1 MKKLMLTVLSSIFLV
16 TYVLCQSGN
25 AIDFDGTDDYID
37 ISPAIAYSNDFT
49 IMGWMKSTDNSGVIF
64 VWGGPNVNN
73 FASAAIFLGKIRL
86 RIGDGATDNIDG
98 IADIGTNNWTHIAVT
113 KSGSNICL
121 YVNGILDLTATSTK
135 IPTPATSSIGGGF
148 INGIYQEH
156 YQGLLDE
163 ISVWNVALTEPQIQG
178 MLYNEVDT
186 STTGLVA
193 YYQFNQGVSC
203 GVNTTITTLDDASLN
218 GNDGDLMNFDLNGT
232 CLSNWVESDAMKR
245 NSLHFDGTDDRVS
258 STLPA
263 VFTNIALNDFSIEVW
278 VKPEV
283 AAFNR
288 IMFAQYNSMNFANL
302 SYTSSQ
308 NVYFYL
314 NNNGTYAANNVTAGT
329 IPLNQWTHIAA
340 TWDAS
345 ASQIKIYFNGIEQS
359 LTTGGSSST
368 GTDNMLTIGSRPDG
382 NQYFTG
388 EIDELRIWDKV
399 LDQCNIYAGMN
410 CQMTGTEIN
419 LVALYNFNHGIP
431 AGANAG
437 VTSLTD
443 FTGNGYDGTLLNFA
457 LAGTISNWL
466 LSDAYITEYFIPSLP
481 DYTSDSLSICDGDS
495 YTFGSQTLTTSGLYT
510 EIFTNIFG
518 CDSIVDLNLTV
529 NPVYNETASLSIC
542 EFDTLIFGSQT
553 LFSAGT
559 YTETLQSMYGCDS
572 VVTLTLS
579 LDPLPVV
586 TIQGDTY
593 TCDSTILDEGY
604 GIPGDS
610 YLWSTLETTQTITV
624 YTDGS
629 YSLTV
634 TDANGCKGFDTV
646 IVDIDNIIPVDIGS
660 YIYGCAGYDTLTID
674 AGSGYDSYLWS
685 TGETSQNIEIWTD
698 SCCYITDYTVTVISG
713 LCESIDTVQIEWVM
727 CSGIDETN
735 FDSQISVYPNPNN
748 GNFNIYLHNS
758 DFMNSTIKIFDNT
771 GKLVFIKEINLLQSE
786 PVISISTERLSDGIY
801 KLYID
806 NGKNIVRKN
815 LFISE

>member
-1 MKKLMLTVLSSIFLV
+1 MRKIIFSIFAFSLV
-16 TYVLCQSGN
+16 SLSAYSQSGN
-25 AIDFDGTDDYID
+25 ALDFDGVDDYID
-37 ISPAIAYSNDFT
+37 ISPMITYSNDFT
-49 IMGWMKSTDNSGVIF
+49 IMSWIKSTDNSGAIF
-64 VWGGPNVNN
+64 VWGSPNVNN
-73 FASAAIFLGKIRL
+73 FASFSIYLGKIRL
-86 RIGDGATDNIDG
+86 RIGDGTTDNIDG
-98 IADIGTNNWTHIAVT
+98 LTNINTNTWTHIAVVKNGT
-113 KSGSNICL
+113 NISF
-121 YVNGILDLTATSTK
+121 YVNGVLDLTASSSK
-135 IPTPATSSIGGGF
+135 IPSSTTSSIGGGLL
-148 INGIYQEH
+148 NGMIQDH
-156 YQGLLDE
+156 YQGMLDE
-163 ISVWNVALTEPQIQG
+163 TSVWNVALTEPQIQG
-178 MLYNEVDT
+178 MVYNEADT
-186 STTGLVA
+186 SLAGLVA
-193 YYQFNQGVSC
+193 YYQFNHGITC
-203 GVNTTITTLDDASLN
+203 GVNTTVTSLADVSSN
-218 GNDGDLMNFDLNGT
+218 GNNGILTNFDLNGS
-232 CLSNWVESDAMKR
+232 CVSNWAGSDAMKR

-258 STLPA
+258 SSLPT

-288 IMFAQYNSMNFANL
+288 IMFAQYNSANFANL

-314 NNNGTYAANNVTAGT
+314 NNNGVYAANNVTAGT

-345 ASQIKIYFNGIEQS
+345 ASQIKIYFNGIEQTLNS
-359 LTTGGSSST
+359 GGSSST

-410 CQMTGTEIN
+410 CQMKGSEAN

-443 FTGNGYDGTLLNFA
+443 FTGNGNNGTLLNFA
-457 LAGTISNWL
+457 LTGTISNWL
-466 LSDAYITEYFIPSLP
+466 LSDAYITEYFVPALP

-510 EIFTNIFG
+510 EIFTNVFG

-542 EFDTLIFGSQT
+542 IFDTLIFGSQT

-559 YTETLQSMYGCDS
+559 YTETLQSIYGCDS

-586 TIQGDTY
+586 TIQGDNY
-593 TCDSTILDEGY
+593 TCDSTVLDEGY

-610 YLWSTLETTQTITV
+610 YLWSTSETTQTITV

-634 TDANGCKGFDTV
+634 TDANGCKGFDTLT
-646 IVDIDNIIPVDIGS
+646 VDIDNIIPVNIGAGT
-660 YIYGCAGYDTLTID
+660 YGCAGYDTLTID

-698 SCCYITDYTVTVISG
+698 SCCYIIDYTVTVTSG

-735 FDSQISVYPNPNN
+735 SDSQISVYPNPNN

-758 DFMNSTIKIFDNT
+758 DFINSTIKIFDNT
-771 GKLVFIKEINLLQSE
+771 GKLVFIKEINSLQSE

-801 KLYID
+801 QLYID
-806 NGKNIVRKN
+806 NGKNVIRKN